1 MNLIVDCGGERGG
14 EAEMVPEPSLL
25 NLSGPGFVGKILVL
39 GWRIE

>member
-1 MNLIVDCGGERGG
+1 MNLIVDCGGERGEG
-14 EAEMVPEPSLL
+14 EMVPELSEL